1 MTLHLSQDVL
11 AGPVRLPRSFV
22 ALVALCCS
30 IAGCASSPVAPGE
43 ASTAATASAA
53 VAGLTNEASPT
64 NSRARFADVEATQSL
79 VGAIDERLT
88 IMRDVAA
95 AKWLAGAPVYDA
107 AREVVVLQQ
116 VAARARALGLDP
128 ATTQAFLAEQ
138 IRLARDVQQRWHDQW
153 KQAGRC
159 APCEEPAGLQVLRER
174 IDATDEK
181 QFAAMYLLAPLRED
195 TAAALMAQMQ
205 ATALRHGLT
214 ADDAIALLAALRN
227 VVRIAGG
234 PVLDRVQAS
243 HVLRV
248 ATTGDYAPFSL
259 ETHGRLSGADIALAR
274 GLAAHLGAEPVFVRT
289 SWPGLANDLRAGRFD
304 VALSGIGYTEERAAL
319 GLYSAAYH
327 EGGKTL
333 LARCADRERFDTPAG
348 LDRPGV
354 RVIVNPGGTNERY
367 VREHVHRAQIVVHP
381 DNRGVFAEIA
391 AGRAD
396 VMVTDDVEA
405 ELQARRR
412 PGELCRTYP
421 GTLTRS
427 EKRILMARDPALQ
440 AVVNGWLAEA
450 IAAGESTREL
460 ELAMQAYVA
469 GAEAR

>member
-1 MTLHLSQDVL
+1 MTLDPGRRARARRGGRSGTFGACVAIYCALS
-11 AGPVRLPRSFV
+11 
-22 ALVALCCS
+22 
-30 IAGCASSPVAPGE
+30 GCVSPPAAPTDAAAAASSAIRVP
-43 ASTAATASAA
+43 SA
-53 VAGLTNEASPT
+53 E
-64 NSRARFADVEATQSL
+64 FADGRAAQSL
-79 VGAIDERLT
+79 VQAIDERLT

-95 AKWLAGAPVYDA
+95 AKWLAGATVRDA
-107 AREVVVLQQ
+107 AREDVVLRQ
-116 VAARARALGLDP
+116 VAARAQALGLDP
-128 ATTQAFLAEQ
+128 ATTQVFMAEQ
-138 IRLARDVQQRWHDQW
+138 IRLARDVQQRWHERWQ
-153 KQAGRC
+153 QAGRC
-159 APCEEPAGLQVLRER
+159 APCDQSAGLQAVRER

-195 TAAALMAQMQ
+195 TAAALMEQLQ

-214 ADDAIALLAALRN
+214 ADDAIALLAALRS
-227 VVRIAGG
+227 VVRVAGA
-234 PVLDRVQAS
+234 PVLD
-243 HVLRV
+243 HVRATRILRV

-259 ETHGRLSGADIALAR
+259 ETHGRLSGADIELAR
-274 GLAAHLGAEPVFVRT
+274 DLAAHLGAEPVFVRT
-289 SWPGLANDLRAGRFD
+289 SWPGLAADLRGGRFD
-304 VALSGIGYTEERAAL
+304 VALSGIGYTGERAAL

-327 EGGKTL
+327 EGGKTV
-333 LARCADRERFDTPAG
+333 LARCADRERFDTPAE

-367 VREHVHRAQIVVHP
+367 VREHVRQARILVHP

-412 PGELCRTYP
+412 PGQLCRTYP
-421 GTLTRS
+421 GTLTRG

-440 AVVNGWLAEA
+440 AVVDEWLAEA
-450 IAAGESTREL
+450 IAAGEPAREL
-460 ELAMQAYVA
+460 ELAMQAYVT

>member
-1 MTLHLSQDVL
+1 
-11 AGPVRLPRSFV
+11 
-22 ALVALCCS
+22 
-30 IAGCASSPVAPGE
+30 
-43 ASTAATASAA
+43 
-53 VAGLTNEASPT
+53 
-64 NSRARFADVEATQSL
+64 
-79 VGAIDERLT
+79 
-88 IMRDVAA
+88 
-95 AKWLAGAPVYDA
+95 
-107 AREVVVLQQ
+107 
-116 VAARARALGLDP
+116 
-128 ATTQAFLAEQ
+128 
-138 IRLARDVQQRWHDQW
+138 
-153 KQAGRC
+153 
-159 APCEEPAGLQVLRER
+159 
-174 IDATDEK
+174 
-181 QFAAMYLLAPLRED
+181 
-195 TAAALMAQMQ
+195 LMAQMQ